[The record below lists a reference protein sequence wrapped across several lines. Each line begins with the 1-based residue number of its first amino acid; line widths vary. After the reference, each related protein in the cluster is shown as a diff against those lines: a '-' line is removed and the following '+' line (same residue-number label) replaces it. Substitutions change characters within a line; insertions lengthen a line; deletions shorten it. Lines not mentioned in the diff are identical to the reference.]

1 MVVYSHNVPTNYH
14 VIHCEIKLNIYMSV
28 YFLSLIRLAAASF
41 SSSSLSSFSSYPLAQ
56 TR

>member
-1 MVVYSHNVPTNYH
+1 MVIYSHNVPTNYH

-56 TR
+56 TQ